1 MKHKQDYENEP
12 LKQAI
17 ASVLLELTSILGE
30 FRENMVIVGGLVP
43 YLLFSNPKDPHV
55 GTVDIDVALNH
66 REIRSDTYRT
76 IKRLLLE
83 RDYQEGSQPF
93 IFTRTVEIQD
103 RKITVEIDFLA
114 GEYEGRGRKRRHQ
127 HIQDLRA
134 RKARGC
140 DLAFSDYEVLTIH
153 GKHPGGGKDSTDVKV
168 ASIVPFIV
176 MKANALNER
185 LKEKDAFDIYYSVKY
200 YPEGNKALFDKFG
213 KYSRN
218 RLVEE
223 ALDIIRSKFSSFDSI
238 GPVQVADFEDIVD
251 QDERDLLMRDV
262 YERIQRF
269 LEFIE
274 NEDDDQQ

>member
-1 MKHKQDYENEP
+1 M
-12 LKQAI
+12 KQAI

-43 YLLFSNPKDPHV
+43 YLLFSNPVDPHV

-66 REIRSDTYRT
+66 REIRSDSYRT

-83 RDYQEGSQPF
+83 KDYQEGSQPF
-93 IFTRTVEIQD
+93 IFTRTVEIQG

-114 GEYEGRGRKRRHQ
+114 GEYEGRERRRRHQ
-127 HIQDLRA
+127 HIQDLKA

-140 DLAFSDYEVLTIH
+140 DLAFSDYEVLTIR
-153 GKHPGGGKDSTDVKV
+153 GKHPGGGKDSAVVKV

-176 MKANALNER
+176 MKANALDDR
-185 LKEKDAFDIYYSVKY
+185 MKEKDAYDIYYSVKY
-200 YPEGNKALFDKFG
+200 YSEDINILSGKFK
-213 KYSRN
+213 KYLGN
-218 RLVEE
+218 RLVTE
-223 ALDIIRSKFSSFDSI
+223 ALDIIKSKFASVDGI

-251 QDERDLLMRDV
+251 QDDRDLLMRDV
-262 YERIQRF
+262 YERIQLL
-269 LEFIE
+269 LELIE